1 MDRKRIL
8 IINYHYPPIISGGT
22 QRVYN
27 FKKYLPRYGVDVSVI
42 TTSSYG
48 SLDDDVE
55 SQIYRFPDWGYDY
68 VTNSKRSRILR
79 FLFRAFRRI
88 QVYLG
93 LITDGKYY
101 WKKKVLKGIK
111 EVMDENEYDAVVA
124 SYPSAANLEIGE
136 YIQKQ
141 FKIPLIVDYRDG
153 ITFDPFP
160 SRWGT
165 FFFSRYRM
173 ASLEKRMG
181 KKAVLQLTVNQEMNE
196 YYARKYPSVKTILIP
211 NGCDDEEEVDA
222 SPIKLQDGCNI
233 LYTGGIA
240 KSRMVYDFDLLAQV
254 FDKMF
259 TAAEGVCF
267 TFVGEY
273 DEREIALFSRYKNV
287 FVYPK
292 VERKIV
298 LATQKCADAL
308 LLVSGPKGSTSGKL
322 YEYMFAKKPIINI
335 GGTTGVAELING
347 KQFGITIEPSETE
360 RIVSVIN
367 QIKLGKMQFD
377 YPYMEK
383 YTRKYQ
389 SKQFS
394 AALHEVLG

>member
-1 MDRKRIL
+1 MQRKRIL

-27 FKKYLPRYGVDVSVI
+27 FKKYLSCYGIDVSII
-42 TTSSYG
+42 TTNSYG
-48 SLDDDVE
+48 SLEDDAE
-55 SQIYRFPDWGYDY
+55 NHIYRFPDWGCDY
-68 VTNSKRSRILR
+68 VSNSKHSKIAR
-79 FLFRAFRRI
+79 FLFRAFRRV

-111 EVMDENEYDAVVA
+111 EVVDEYEYDAVVA

-136 YIQKQ
+136 FIHEKYKV
-141 FKIPLIVDYRDG
+141 PLIVDYRDG

-160 SRWGT
+160 SRGGT

-181 KKAVLQLTVNQEMNE
+181 EMAILQLTVNQEMNE
-196 YYARKYPSVKTILIP
+196 YYSQKYPSVKTILIP
-211 NGCDDEEEVDA
+211 NGFDDEEEIGA

-240 KSRMVYDFDLLAQV
+240 KSRMVYSFDLLAQV
-254 FDKMF
+254 LDKMF
-259 TAAEGVCF
+259 TAAEGVFF

-273 DEREIALFSRYKNV
+273 DERELALFSRYKNV
-287 FVYPK
+287 FVFPK
-292 VERKIV
+292 VDRKII

-308 LLVSGPKGSTSGKL
+308 LLISGPKGGTSGKL
-322 YEYMFAKKPIINI
+322 YEYMFAQRPIVNI
-335 GGTTGVAELING
+335 GSKTGVAELING
-347 KQFGITIEPSETE
+347 KQFGITIDPSESE
-360 RIVSVIN
+360 KIVSVIN
-367 QIKLGKMQFD
+367 QIKLGNMQID
-377 YPYMEK
+377 YPYLEK

-394 AALHEVLG
+394 EVLHEVLG